1 MRKKTTIIAEVGQA
15 HEGSLGIAH
24 SYIDALSNTGIDVV
38 KFQTHIADSES
49 GQEEPFRIKFSYE
62 DKTRYDYWR
71 RMEFS
76 LEQWIGLKKH
86 CDDLNLEFMSTPSC
100 LAAVDLLEQVGVK
113 RYKIGSGDLT
123 NKLLIK
129 KIADTKKPIIL
140 SAGMSSMEDIHCT
153 FEYLNKLNLN
163 YSLLHCTSQYPM
175 NPENGKMSLINEY
188 KSKFSCPIGYSDHS
202 GTIFPSIAATTLG
215 AEIIEFHVVFDKNM
229 FGPDSTSS
237 ITIKEAYE
245 LVKGIRCVEKLFTEK
260 GQKDIDGSMNDMKN
274 IFEKS
279 LAVNKDLKK
288 GHCIVFDDLESK
300 KPSGFGVSVIDFE
313 KVIGGRLN
321 KDIKKYEF
329 LNYEDIINEHS

>member
-1 MRKKTTIIAEVGQA
+1 MVKRTTIIAEIGQA

-24 SYIDALSNTGIDVV
+24 SYIDALSRTGVDVV

-62 DKTRYDYWR
+62 DKTRYDYWM

-86 CDDLNLEFMSTPSC
+86 CDDLDLEFMSTPSC

-140 SAGMSSMEDIHCT
+140 STGMSSIEDINCSVN
-153 FEYLNKLNLN
+153 YLKKLDSKF
-163 YSLLHCTSQYPM
+163 SLLHCTSEYPM
-175 NPENGKMSLINEY
+175 NPKNARMNLIDEY
-188 KSKFSCPIGYSDHS
+188 KNKFSCSIGYSDHS

-215 AEIIEFHVVFDKNM
+215 AEIIEFHVIFDKNM

-237 ITIKEAYE
+237 ITIDETFE
-245 LVKGIRCVEKLFTEK
+245 LVKGVRCVEKLFSKNT
-260 GQKDIDGSMNDMKN
+260 QVDIEESMNNIKN

-279 LAVNKDLKK
+279 LAVNKNLKK
-288 GHCIVFDDLESK
+288 GHHISFDDLESK
-300 KPSGFGVSVIDFE
+300 KPSGFGVPALDFE
-313 KVIGGRLN
+313 KVLGKRIN

-329 LNYEDIINEHS
+329 LNYEDIINENS